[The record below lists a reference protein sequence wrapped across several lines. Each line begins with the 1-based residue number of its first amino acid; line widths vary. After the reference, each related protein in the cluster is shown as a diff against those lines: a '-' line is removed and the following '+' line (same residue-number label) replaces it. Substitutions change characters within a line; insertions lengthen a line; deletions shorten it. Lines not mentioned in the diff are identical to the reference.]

1 MKIHPLLK
9 DETAVLVYRTP
20 VPASAAGA
28 PSAEDFRRAAQ
39 EALAVMQVELEGE
52 AGRAPVA
59 IKPNVTSGERFAD
72 PDLGIGTHPAFVEG
86 LVAYRGAPGPPAPS
100 PIYVVEDPRNSDDR
114 SPRHWLGTGYR
125 EIAAASGVR
134 LRSPVS
140 YYCTRKQVP
149 RPFAHPTYNITR
161 YAVDPGTLLINV
173 PKLKTHNLAIT
184 TLCLKNLMGLVDV
197 YERHFCAQ
205 AWREIPV
212 PPGNRGVYARPKSEW
227 MDADLHVAWQ
237 KGLARRLVDLAQVV
251 TPALNL
257 VEGVVGRDGTGFQRG
272 RNYPLG
278 LVIAGINMVA
288 VDTIASYL
296 MGFDPTQLIYLQ
308 AAAAAGLGCNDPIRL
323 RVFIASGGALIPCP
337 DLEPWKAQPPMRVIR
352 DILGESSVETQ

>member
-1 MKIHPLLK
+1 M
-9 DETAVLVYRTP
+9 
-20 VPASAAGA
+20 
-28 PSAEDFRRAAQ
+28 
-39 EALAVMQVELEGE
+39 
-52 AGRAPVA
+52 
-59 IKPNVTSGERFAD
+59 
-72 PDLGIGTHPAFVEG
+72 
-86 LVAYRGAPGPPAPS
+86 
-100 PIYVVEDPRNSDDR
+100 SDDR

-237 KGLARRLVDLAQVV
+237 KGLARRLVDLAVV
-251 TPALNL
+251 EILLHQLKHVLVPYAGEAGRIDGTHLARRRVPGAGGLGFDGGALCGASGPAARL
-257 VEGVVGRDGTGFQRG
+257 VVGR
-272 RNYPLG
+272 L
-278 LVIAGINMVA
+278 
-288 VDTIASYL
+288 
-296 MGFDPTQLIYLQ
+296 
-308 AAAAAGLGCNDPIRL
+308 
-323 RVFIASGGALIPCP
+323 
-337 DLEPWKAQPPMRVIR
+337 
-352 DILGESSVETQ
+352 